1 MSVTTNINKKLM
13 ELIRTLV
20 DKCIDEH
27 TYIVSDEVSLE
38 RENKQHY
45 KIDNKKYRFA
55 MVKPD
60 KGCEEYWKNYDNRNQ
75 MSPDNPVGDGDL

>member
-1 MSVTTNINKKLM
+1 MSAITNINKKLM

-38 RENKQHY
+38 KENKQHY
-45 KIDNKKYRFA
+45 KEIK
-55 MVKPD
+55 
-60 KGCEEYWKNYDNRNQ
+60 CNYD
-75 MSPDNPVGDGDL
+75 MY

>member
-1 MSVTTNINKKLM
+1 MSATTNINKKLM

-38 RENKQHY
+38 KESKQHY
-45 KIDNKKYRFA
+45 KEVKY
-55 MVKPD
+55 
-60 KGCEEYWKNYDNRNQ
+60 E
-75 MSPDNPVGDGDL
+75 